1 MQGGPEKGYPMRV
14 VVVVCG
20 LCVGCVC
27 VWVVYVIDSADTE
40 LIINRKLINASC
52 RVVLR
57 RAIL

>member
-1 MQGGPEKGYPMRV
+1 MRE

-27 VWVVYVIDSADTE
+27 VCVWVVCVIDSADTE
-40 LIINRKLINASC
+40 LIIKLRNVSC

-57 RAIL
+57 RAILGGWS

>member
-1 MQGGPEKGYPMRV
+1 V
-14 VVVVCG
+14 WVVCG
-20 LCVGCVC
+20 LCVC

-40 LIINRKLINASC
+40 LIIKRKLVNASC

>member
-1 MQGGPEKGYPMRV
+1 M
-14 VVVVCG
+14 
-20 LCVGCVC
+20 CVGCVWVVC

>member
-1 MQGGPEKGYPMRV
+1 MQGGPEKGYPMRA

-40 LIINRKLINASC
+40 LIINRKLINA
-52 RVVLR
+52 
-57 RAIL
+57 